1 MRPRFLLDEHV
12 NRAIQRQLR
21 RLDPCIDVLASNDP
35 AAPPAGTS
43 DSDIL
48 LWIEKSGYILVTE
61 KRSTIPGHLAE
72 HIAAGRHI
80 PGIFWIRPHASLHS
94 IIEELYLIWADLL
107 LMNMKV
113 VPCLFHYNWDK
124 SEVAEDTKEYY

>member
-21 RLDPCIDVLASNDP
+21 RLDPCIDVLAINDP
-35 AAPPAGTS
+35 DAPPAGTS

-61 KRSTIPGHLAE
+61 NRSTIPGHLAE

-94 IIEELYLIWADLL
+94 IIEELYLIWAVSTADGYEGRT
-107 LMNMKV
+107 
-113 VPCLFHYNWDK
+113 LFIPL
-124 SEVAEDTKEYY
+124 